1 MSNLE
6 QGLRKNW
13 KQFTLLVIINGFVGG
28 MVGLER
34 REAIRLLWE
43 QMKEGN
49 MRAFTIYFD
58 RRYGR
63 AMPKSLPKTD
73 ALQRFEVEVIGG
85 QGDNVFKRIVES
97 IRFENDAGET

>member
-1 MSNLE
+1 MNNWGGARVNSGRPPKADE
-6 QGLRKNW
+6 QELIEDLDG
-13 KQFTLLVIINGFVGG
+13 IID
-28 MVGLER
+28 R

-63 AMPKSLPKTD
+63 AMPKSLHKTD

>member
-1 MSNLE
+1 
-6 QGLRKNW
+6 
-13 KQFTLLVIINGFVGG
+13 
-28 MVGLER
+28 
-34 REAIRLLWE
+34 
-43 QMKEGN
+43 MKEGN

-97 IRFENDAGET
+97 IRFENDAGETWFIIVRDQSNTEILRKTEFDPLEMGSKTHH